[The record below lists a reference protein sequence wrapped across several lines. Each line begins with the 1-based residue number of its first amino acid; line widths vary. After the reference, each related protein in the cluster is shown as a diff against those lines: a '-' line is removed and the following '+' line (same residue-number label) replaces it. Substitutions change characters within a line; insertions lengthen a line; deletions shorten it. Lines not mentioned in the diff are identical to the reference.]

1 MSSNIDSMTEEERHA
16 FRAYI
21 VPDPVCIKSHEEK
34 DSSVSRKMKESFEA
48 NDTFVIRGA
57 GRLESSPY
65 SATKHWKN
73 LEHAKKFNIAIM
85 DIPVLNSRSSS
96 SNELM
101 RYIVSDIL
109 LQLHACIDQ
118 GKKEYLQNKVM
129 EGIQNARKKGVQVG
143 RRPKKR
149 PEEFDALKEEW
160 ARGEISSYKAAERL
174 GVSHMTFLRW
184 AREQ

>member
-1 MSSNIDSMTEEERHA
+1 MPSNIDNMTEEERRA

-21 VPDPVCIKSHEEK
+21 VPDPVCIKSHEEP
-34 DSSVSRKMKESFEA
+34 DSPGLKEMRESLEE

-65 SATKHWKN
+65 NTTKQWKN

-118 GKKEYLQNKVM
+118 GKKEYLQKKVM
-129 EGIQNARKKGVQVG
+129 AGIQSAKEKGVQVG

-149 PEEFDALKEEW
+149 PAEFEALKKKWE
-160 ARGEISSYKAAERL
+160 RREISSNKAAEQL
-174 GVSHMTFLRW
+174 GISSMTFLRW
-184 AREQ
+184 AREK